1 MRFLFVHTDFTE
13 IENKRVTN
21 ALTVMIT
28 ECDLEHE
35 LKSVEGAVK
44 EIEDVAS
51 KVKTKNIVLYPSSP
65 FKNCES
71 CFVDE
76 AACFLEKLQDSLEK
90 KGYNVTSGSLMCRNL
105 ALRSKGHPLSVL
117 SREIKAN

>member
-13 IENKRVTN
+13 IENKRINN

-28 ECDLEHE
+28 ECDLESDLIAIE
-35 LKSVEGAVK
+35 DAVR

-51 KVKTKNIVLYPSSP
+51 KIKTKNIVLYPSSP
-65 FKNCES
+65 FKNCET
-71 CFVDE
+71 CFIDE
-76 AACFLEKLQDSLEK
+76 AICFLEGLKDSLEK
-90 KGYNVTSGSLMCRNL
+90 KGYKVTSGSIMCRGL

-117 SREIKAN
+117 SREIKLN